1 MGGWSRGKG
10 GRLCWLFM
18 FWSAIEIKTK
28 PIIQIQ
34 ACKFLQNSETGKWNY
49 ITSFC
54 FRGWNPDWK
63 AGPNLNSD
71 VQVETDIQR
80 GVVELYYDTL
90 KADSDADSI
99 WIWYDR
105 RVSRNKIISRFF
117 SRSFQFIYYF
127 IGLKLGGEKMS
138 AHSRPKWPRY

>member
-1 MGGWSRGKG
+1 
-10 GRLCWLFM
+10 M
-18 FWSAIEIKTK
+18 FWFAIEITTK

-34 ACKFLQNSETGKWNY
+34 ACKFFQNSETGNWNY

-54 FRGWNPDWK
+54 FREWNPDWK

-80 GVVELYYDTL
+80 GVMELYYDTL
-90 KADSDADSI
+90 KAMDVDLDSDSDADSI

-105 RVSRNKIISRFF
+105 RVSRNVALRASGNLGLSKTPAKHLKS
-117 SRSFQFIYYF
+117 
-127 IGLKLGGEKMS
+127 LKLL
-138 AHSRPKWPRY
+138 RPTV